1 MSNKVTVN
9 VDINGVKY
17 PVTCISG
24 EEDRLIESS
33 QEVNKVI
40 EDLSKV
46 SGGVVGET
54 RLLAMTSLILA
65 DKIINKES
73 SSDKDLNLI
82 EIKDIIDWLAK
93 ATDRMNKVAKLLENK

>member
-9 VDINGVKY
+9 VDINGIKY
-17 PVTCISG
+17 PVSCISG
-24 EEDRLIESS
+24 EENRLIESS

-46 SGGVVGET
+46 SGVVGET

-65 DKIINKES
+65 DKILNKES

-82 EIKDIIDWLAK
+82 EIDDFIDWLVK

>member
-9 VDINGVKY
+9 VEINGIKY
-17 PVTCISG
+17 PVSCISG

-46 SGGVVGET
+46 SGVVGET

-73 SSDKDLNLI
+73 SSDKDLNLPFKFLSFTSSFI
-82 EIKDIIDWLAK
+82 ESSPTPFRA
-93 ATDRMNKVAKLLENK
+93 ANP

>member
-9 VDINGVKY
+9 VDINGIKY
-17 PVTCISG
+17 PVSCISG

-46 SGGVVGET
+46 SGVVSET

-65 DKIINKES
+65 DKIINKEKS
-73 SSDKDLNLI
+73 FDKDINLNEI
-82 EIKDIIDWLAK
+82 EDLIDWLAK

>member
-9 VDINGVKY
+9 VDINGIKY
-17 PVTCISG
+17 PISCISG
-24 EEDRLIESS
+24 EEDSLIESS

-46 SGGVVGET
+46 SGVVSET

-65 DKIINKES
+65 DKLLNRES
-73 SSDKDLNLI
+73 SIDNNLNFAYYI
-82 EIKDIIDWLAK
+82 YRASYNSFKKYI
-93 ATDRMNKVAKLLENK
+93 

>member
-9 VDINGVKY
+9 VDINGIKY
-17 PVTCISG
+17 AVSCISG

-33 QEVNKVI
+33 QQVNKVI

-46 SGGVVGET
+46 SGVVGET

-82 EIKDIIDWLAK
+82 EIENFIDWLVK

>member
-1 MSNKVTVN
+1 MSETLTIKIE
-9 VDINGVKY
+9 INGVVY
-17 PVTCISG
+17 PVSCISG

-46 SGGVVGET
+46 SGVVGET

-82 EIKDIIDWLAK
+82 EIEDFIDWLAK

>member
-9 VDINGVKY
+9 VDINGIKY
-17 PVTCISG
+17 PVSCISG

-46 SGGVVGET
+46 SGVVGET

-73 SSDKDLNLI
+73 SPDKDLNLNEI
-82 EIKDIIDWLAK
+82 EDLIDWLAK

>member
-9 VDINGVKY
+9 LDINGMKY
-17 PVTCISG
+17 PMSCISG
-24 EEDRLIESS
+24 EEERLIESS
-33 QEVNKVI
+33 KEVNTIIK
-40 EDLSKV
+40 DLTRV
-46 SGGVVGET
+46 SGMIGET

-82 EIKDIIDWLAK
+82 EIEDFIDWLAK

>member
-9 VDINGVKY
+9 VDINGIKY
-17 PVTCISG
+17 PISCISG
-24 EEDRLIESS
+24 EEDRLIKSS

-46 SGGVVGET
+46 SGVVSET

-73 SSDKDLNLI
+73 SSGIDLSLI
-82 EIKDIIDWLAK
+82 EIDDFIDWLAK